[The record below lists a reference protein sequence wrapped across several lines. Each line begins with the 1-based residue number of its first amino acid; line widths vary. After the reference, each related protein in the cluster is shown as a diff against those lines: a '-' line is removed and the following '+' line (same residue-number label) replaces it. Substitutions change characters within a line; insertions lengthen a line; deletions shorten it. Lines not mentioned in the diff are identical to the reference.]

1 MSSAFP
7 EASAGAPFSPPFAG
21 LRIAILIGDGSDE
34 GTIALMQ
41 KVLRA
46 IGAQTVLVGD
56 RPGPIATTG
65 GTHRTEHTVHNCEPN
80 AFDAVVVP
88 GGNAASL
95 ADEPRVVDFVGH
107 ACGLGKPVAA
117 IGSGRAVV
125 EASGSAGVGLVRG
138 DDAEAMRV
146 ARKLITA
153 LAFGRLPRDTSIP
166 A

>member
-1 MSSAFP
+1 MGSASPGTSS
-7 EASAGAPFSPPFAG
+7 GAPFAG
-21 LRIAILIGDGSDE
+21 VRVAILIGDGSDE
-34 GTIALMQ
+34 KTVAVMQ

-46 IGAQTVLVGD
+46 VGAQTVLVGD

-65 GTHRTEHTVHNCEPN
+65 GTHRTDHTVHNCGPN
-80 AFDAVVVP
+80 GFDAVVVP

-107 ACGLGKPVAA
+107 ACGLEKPVVA

-138 DDAEAMRV
+138 TDAEVMRV

-153 LAFGRLPRDTSIP
+153 LAAGRAPRDAFIP